1 MSRDRATA
9 GRGGRVAGEGRTPE
23 NDRAGLKWD
32 RAARYL
38 KIARVLHQHREG
50 ISASAI
56 ADLVGV
62 SKRTVYRDLEAMER
76 DAGLPIWQDGG
87 RYGLEEG
94 AFLPPLDLTLHEA
107 MTLFLAARA
116 LAKASDEYD
125 SELIGAFVKLAA
137 ILPPVLADHVQATA
151 DIVAA
156 RPPDPRFTRVFRT
169 LTEAWAKSRV
179 AEIEYDAG
187 TYDPSRGVRRAR
199 VRPYAIEPSALT
211 HALYLLGWDEDR
223 HGQRT
228 FKVER
233 IREAS
238 LTTDSFDAAE
248 GAGAAAQLA
257 RGWDVIADPPLEAVA
272 IRFSPAV
279 ARRVSETRWH
289 ASQVLEPQ
297 PDGSLVWRGR
307 VAGLYEIQVWVLGW
321 GADAE
326 VLEPPELRD
335 GVADQLRRAA
345 GHYAEDEARPPT
357 GR

>member
-1 MSRDRATA
+1 MSGPAG
-9 GRGGRVAGEGRTPE
+9 GRGGTRDAAG
-23 NDRAGLKWD
+23 NDDRAGLKWD

-38 KIARVLHQHREG
+38 KIARVLHQHRDG
-50 ISASAI
+50 IAAAAI

-62 SKRTVYRDLEAMER
+62 SKRTVYRDLAAMER

-137 ILPPVLADHVQATA
+137 VLPPVLAEHVQATA
-151 DIVAA
+151 DIVAQ

-169 LTEAWAKSRV
+169 LTEAWARGRV
-179 AEIEYDAG
+179 VEIEYDAA
-187 TYDPSRGVRRAR
+187 TYDASRGVRRAR
-199 VRPYAIEPSALT
+199 VRPFAIEPSALT
-211 HALYLLGWDEDR
+211 HALYLIGHDEGR
-223 HGQRT
+223 GGQRT

-238 LTTDSFDAAE
+238 LTTDTFDASE
-248 GAGAAAQLA
+248 GAGAAALLA
-257 RGWDVIADPPLEAVA
+257 RGWDVIADQPVQAVA
-272 IRFSPAV
+272 VRFSPSV
-279 ARRVSETRWH
+279 ARRVAETRWH

-297 PDGSLVWRGR
+297 ADGSVVWHGR
-307 VAGLYEIQVWVLGW
+307 VAGLYEIQVWILGW

-326 VLEPPELRD
+326 VLEPPELRAS
-335 GVADQLRRAA
+335 VVEQLRRAA
-345 GHYAEDEARPPT
+345 ATYGEP
-357 GR
+357 G